1 MAKDLTL
8 ADIEQMTKD
17 FADARNH
24 MMAVGSA
31 FNDDLEVVRQTHLP
45 ILTVAALECNQRMGV
60 LYRCVEANQHLFA
73 IKGQKTKVF
82 AGITVG
88 LQKGKAKV
96 TALNGGAVDG
106 AALFDRCAELDR
118 DDTATLIKI
127 DYSPRAAALNALADD
142 ELAALKLARVA
153 GQDTPIVKPV
163 DEAAAKIV
171 DALIKEFVADEQ

>member
-17 FADARNH
+17 FADARNN

-31 FNDDLEVVRQTHLP
+31 FNDDLEAVRQAHLP
-45 ILTVAALECNQRMGV
+45 VLTVAALECNQRMGV

-82 AGITVG
+82 AGIKVG
-88 LQKGKAKV
+88 LNASQAKV
-96 TALNGGAVDG
+96 VALDG
-106 AALFDRCAELDR
+106 KEIDAYELWCEIR
-118 DDTATLIKI
+118 RLQKVYLSPPVKVE
-127 DYSPRAAALNALADD
+127 YSIVQRALNAVLDAD
-142 ELAALKLARVA
+142 LPALKLTRLPSKDV
-153 GQDTPIVKPV
+153 PIVKPV